1 MGELHP
7 IHKGIYSNIENI
19 IDNLDNLRTD
29 KEETEKILLKKIE
42 LLDNKIIKKEKSEKA
57 KENFFKDGNKIL

>member
-57 KENFFKDGNKIL
+57 KENFFKDGN